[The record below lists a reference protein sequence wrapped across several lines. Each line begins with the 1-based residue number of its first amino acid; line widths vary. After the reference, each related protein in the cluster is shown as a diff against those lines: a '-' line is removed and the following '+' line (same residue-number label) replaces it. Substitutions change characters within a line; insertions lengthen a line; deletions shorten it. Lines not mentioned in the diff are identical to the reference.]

1 MKKILLIILSIVMT
15 LSLSAHKING
25 YRFIH
30 VQESGNILGVEE
42 RLTEHFVEMGFKTVA
57 SYDIEDMS
65 SSDKSELLI
74 ATYNWNIV
82 NGGHST
88 LVVTLSDVV
97 GSVIFRAAG
106 QGISFTAKGD
116 MKNALKK
123 VFKQLDALNYY
134 YDSSTNKA
142 KGGSLIPFAKW
153 TEDSIKTY
161 LRQKKVSSLEGIY
174 KNYSNFLDYYRIA
187 ILKHESTYYGI
198 ILETENKLWEKGDTK
213 IVLNPLEKNTYDVE
227 YYSFKGKK
235 LNSIATF
242 ENRILT
248 FNIGGNNGK
257 IDQYQFLKIYPASR
271 SEETSDES
279 TQMDSSVK
287 ATGSGFVISGNI
299 VATNYHVVDGA
310 DNIKVVLNINGTP
323 EEYKAKVLISDKT
336 NDLALL
342 SIKDEKYKGLPPA
355 PYKIITNTIDV
366 GSSIFTMGYP
376 MANVLGK
383 EVKITDGIIS
393 SRTGYEN
400 DAVTYQISAAIQPGN
415 SGGALFDKK
424 GNLVGITNAGIR
436 SADNIGYAIKSS
448 YLINLIDSA
457 PIDIKLPEGSNMAG
471 KELSEIIK
479 AYTPYLAL
487 IKIYE

>member
-1 MKKILLIILSIVMT
+1 
-15 LSLSAHKING
+15 
-25 YRFIH
+25 
-30 VQESGNILGVEE
+30 
-42 RLTEHFVEMGFKTVA
+42 
-57 SYDIEDMS
+57 
-65 SSDKSELLI
+65 
-74 ATYNWNIV
+74 
-82 NGGHST
+82 
-88 LVVTLSDVV
+88 
-97 GSVIFRAAG
+97 
-106 QGISFTAKGD
+106 
-116 MKNALKK
+116 
-123 VFKQLDALNYY
+123 
-134 YDSSTNKA
+134 
-142 KGGSLIPFAKW
+142 
-153 TEDSIKTY
+153 
-161 LRQKKVSSLEGIY
+161 
-174 KNYSNFLDYYRIA
+174 
-187 ILKHESTYYGI
+187 
-198 ILETENKLWEKGDTK
+198 
-213 IVLNPLEKNTYDVE
+213 
-227 YYSFKGKK
+227 
-235 LNSIATF
+235 
-242 ENRILT
+242 
-248 FNIGGNNGK
+248 
-257 IDQYQFLKIYPASR
+257 
-271 SEETSDES
+271 
-279 TQMDSSVK
+279 MDSSVK

-299 VATNYHVVDGA
+299 VATNYHVIDGA

-424 GNLVGITNAGIR
+424 GNLAGITNAGIR

-479 AYTPYLAL
+479 AYTPYLAV